1 MLPTMHLSKYNET
14 TADLPD
20 EPYRSGRSSM
30 QLSLPM
36 LRNKESRVEKEIE
49 SKGNFITIDEAI
61 DLAKELLKG
70 LTRLGEYRYPLS
82 VRRGVSNITPEEK
95 KESQTVK
102 AGARTYFF
110 DIQKTKADK
119 PYLTISESR
128 FMGEG
133 KDRERN
139 TITVFPEQIE
149 VFAKTLY
156 RMAKKIQ

>member
-1 MLPTMHLSKYNET
+1 MLHTMHLSKYNET
-14 TADLPD
+14 TERVRG
-20 EPYRSGRSSM
+20 EPYHSGRSSM

-36 LRNKESRVEKEIE
+36 LRNRESTLENEIE
-49 SKGNFITIDEAI
+49 SRGKFITIDDAI
-61 DLAKELLKG
+61 DLANKLLED

-82 VRRGVSNITPEEK
+82 VRKGVSNITPEEK
-95 KESQTVK
+95 KESETVK

-149 VFAKTLY
+149 AFAKTLY
-156 RMAKKIQ
+156 RMAKKVQ